1 MTTAKPPDKSEPP
14 SKRRPGRPRTGNA
27 VPSKDRQDAH
37 RKRLAEVGKVRIEL
51 KVSVAV
57 RDQLDELQV
66 MTGLDR
72 DEAAELAIS
81 EKHRRLSGASIVK
94 KGSRRRA

>member
-1 MTTAKPPDKSEPP
+1 MSISKPPDTPEPLP
-14 SKRRPGRPRTGNA
+14 KRRPGRPSTGKA
-27 VPSKDRQDAH
+27 VPNKDRQDTH
-37 RKRLAEVGKVRIEL
+37 RKRLAEAGKVRLEL
-51 KVSVAV
+51 KVSLAV
-57 RDQLDELQV
+57 RDQLDELQA

-81 EKHRRLSGASIVK
+81 EKHRRIAGAATIK

>member
-1 MTTAKPPDKSEPP
+1 MTAKPPDKPEPSP
-14 SKRRPGRPRTGNA
+14 KRGPGRPRTGNA
-27 VPSKDRQDAH
+27 VPNKDRQDAH
-37 RKRLAEVGKVRIEL
+37 RKRLAEAGHVRLEL
-51 KVSVAV
+51 KVSAAV

-72 DEAAELAIS
+72 DKAAELAIS
-81 EKHRRLSGASIVK
+81 EKHRRLAGVSTIK

>member
-1 MTTAKPPDKSEPP
+1 MTTAKPLDAPEASP
-14 SKRRPGRPRTGNA
+14 KRGPGRPRTGHA
-27 VPSKDRQDAH
+27 VPNKDRQEAH
-37 RKRLAEVGKVRIEL
+37 RKRLAEAGKVRLEL

-72 DEAAELAIS
+72 DQAAELAIS
-81 EKHRRLSGASIVK
+81 EKHRRLAGVFSVK

>member
-1 MTTAKPPDKSEPP
+1 MTAANPPDTPEASP
-14 SKRRPGRPRTGNA
+14 KRGPGRPRTGHA
-27 VPSKDRQDAH
+27 VPNKDRQEAH
-37 RKRLAEVGKVRIEL
+37 RKRLAEAGKVRLEL

-72 DEAAELAIS
+72 DQAAEVAIS
-81 EKHRRLSGASIVK
+81 EKHRRLAGVFSVK

>member
-1 MTTAKPPDKSEPP
+1 MP
-14 SKRRPGRPRTGNA
+14 N
-27 VPSKDRQDAH
+27 KDRQDAH
-37 RKRLAEVGKVRIEL
+37 RKRLAEFGKVRLEL

-81 EKHRRLSGASIVK
+81 EKHRRLAAASIVK
-94 KGSRRRA
+94 NGSRRRL